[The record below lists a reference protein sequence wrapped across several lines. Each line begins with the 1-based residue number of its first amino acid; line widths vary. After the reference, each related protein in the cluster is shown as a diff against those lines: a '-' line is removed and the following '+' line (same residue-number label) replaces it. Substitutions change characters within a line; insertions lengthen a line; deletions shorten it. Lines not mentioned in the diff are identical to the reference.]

1 MAQPNLHI
9 LSQQLAEPVNQ
20 PMQTLVELGAAI
32 ASVHT
37 KLAQQHEAAL
47 AENAQQHEAF
57 LAELDHKHKAY
68 LAKKAQ
74 QHEGFLTLQA
84 QQYKKTRS
92 IGHLLL
98 RSDFTLPCRYIGL
111 HRFSSFPFP
120 TPKPMYDTIL
130 QLLLVRYDLADYPL
144 YDINLGATHTTIPST
159 RGVQV
164 PNNLVS
170 STTDSFR

>member
-1 MAQPNLHI
+1 MQNHHHIHSYHPMAQPNLHI

-20 PMQTLVELGAAI
+20 HMQTLVELGAAI

-37 KLAQQHEAAL
+37 KLAQQHEAALAENAQQHEAFL

-92 IGHLLL
+92 IGLL
-98 RSDFTLPCRYIGL
+98 RPSWTFDSTWVGRLQPSCLAHCERSFCFRYSVRALGL
-111 HRFSSFPFP
+111 W
-120 TPKPMYDTIL
+120 
-130 QLLLVRYDLADYPL
+130 Q
-144 YDINLGATHTTIPST
+144 
-159 RGVQV
+159 
-164 PNNLVS
+164 
-170 STTDSFR
+170 

>member
-20 PMQTLVELGAAI
+20 HMQTLVELGAAI

-92 IGHLLL
+92 IGLL
-98 RSDFTLPCRYIGL
+98 R
-111 HRFSSFPFP
+111 
-120 TPKPMYDTIL
+120 
-130 QLLLVRYDLADYPL
+130 
-144 YDINLGATHTTIPST
+144 PS
-159 RGVQV
+159 
-164 PNNLVS
+164 
-170 STTDSFR
+170 